1 MLNSFKVFREAFLIA
16 GSYPHESIYL
26 LQHLFQNWFS
36 HLDMDKMCAGAVLLA
51 LAVAVVIG
59 LLRLIFLSLI
69 HI

>member
-59 LLRLIFLSLI
+59 LLRLIFQKGEE
-69 HI
+69 